1 MSAGSIEGAALPQ
14 SLQIATLRKQNDAIE
29 AEGKAAMKLLEGAA
43 QVAKNA
49 NSDPEKGRVIDLH
62 A

>member
-1 MSAGSIEGAALPQ
+1 MSAGAIGDAAPPQ
-14 SLQIATLRKQNDAIE
+14 SLQTAMIRKQNDAIE
-29 AEGKAAMKLLEGAA
+29 AEGKAATKLLEGAA

-49 NSDPEKGRVIDLH
+49 NSDPEKGRVIDVH